1 MINENESVWIFA
13 SCRVLRFVNAL
24 ISQVYEFYILSL
36 MLSDLA
42 VYIELENKLKKE
54 VKQI

>member
-13 SCRVLRFVNAL
+13 SCRVLRLVNAL